1 VGAAKDAKNAK
12 AKMLFSRFAA
22 KEHTDRKEA
31 NDGGLSLCVLCVLLR
46 QFCQPRLIKRTT

>member
-1 VGAAKDAKNAK
+1 MGAAKDAKNAK